1 MGDQAAIATGGVA
14 GGAVACSIC
23 TGLSGDSGLGAAV
36 PGTPAWSVA
45 ATRMAGAETVPAARV
60 PAAACSAAVGVVPCP
75 WKKGVVLRLKG
86 EVPVTVA
93 NGLTWRKEKLELIP
107 GL

>member
-1 MGDQAAIATGGVA
+1 
-14 GGAVACSIC
+14 
-23 TGLSGDSGLGAAV
+23 LGAAV

-60 PAAACSAAVGVVPCP
+60 PAAACSAAVGVVP

-107 GL
+107 GLTSAGATVLTSNTVRDSSSSG